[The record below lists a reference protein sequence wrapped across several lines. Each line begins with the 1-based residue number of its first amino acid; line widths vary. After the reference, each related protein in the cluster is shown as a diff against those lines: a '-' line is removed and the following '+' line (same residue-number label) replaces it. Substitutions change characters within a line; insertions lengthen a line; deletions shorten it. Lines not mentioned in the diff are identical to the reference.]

1 MPLPYFVAGGIGLG
15 ISQRK
20 RNKRTQAASNKFSQK
35 YPLLED
41 CQSMEASIK
50 NAKDELK
57 SISAAPAKNRKSR
70 LFKSADEMALMSW
83 LNTMRMHLKDLKC
96 GLNMSSS
103 SNAVIPAQQ
112 TVQAAPIQAEI
123 KEQPAPSES
132 QNLASVTKKKGVNWL
147 LIGGV
152 AVAGIVV
159 FKMLKK
165 K

>member
-1 MPLPYFVAGGIGLG
+1 MPLPFLAAGVGLAV
-15 ISQRK
+15 SQRS
-20 RNKRTQAASNKFSQK
+20 RNKRTQAASNRFSQK

-41 CQSMEASIK
+41 CKSMEASI
-50 NAKDELK
+50 NAAKSELK
-57 SISAAPAKNRKSR
+57 TIGAAPAKTAKATNLNK
-70 LFKSADEMALMSW
+70 ATETALISW
-83 LNTMRMHLKDLKC
+83 LDTMRMHNKDLKC
-96 GLNMSSS
+96 GLNVSSS
-103 SNAVIPAQQ
+103 SNAVITAQQ
-112 TVQAAPIQAEI
+112 TVQAAPVQAEI

-152 AVAGIVV
+152 AVFGIVI